1 VAVSGPPVTVAVVS
15 YNTRE
20 RLLRCLA
27 SLADDV
33 SDGRARVVV
42 VDNASLDG
50 SAAAARAA
58 APWARVVA
66 LADNIGFGAAVN
78 LVAAQSDGE
87 WLAVANADTE
97 MRAGSLARLM
107 AAGADPGVAALAPRL
122 VLPGGGVQHSVGPLP
137 TVALALAFAVGLP
150 RLSRRFG
157 DRLCLDGYW
166 DSGRERD
173 VPWAIAAFLLLR
185 RSAFDAV
192 GGFDDRQWMYAEDLD
207 LGWRLRDAAY
217 RTRYVPGAT
226 IGHVAAAATQAA
238 FGDERR
244 RRRRYMAATYRVI
257 ARRNGPAR
265 ARVTAVVNA
274 LGAAG
279 RLAWLVPLGLLDR
292 SRRAQA
298 RDTAD
303 WLIVHLRGASA
314 GYVHGD
320 DDR

>member
-1 VAVSGPPVTVAVVS
+1 VAVSAPPVTVAVVS

-27 SLADDV
+27 SLAGDV
-33 SDGRARVVV
+33 RDGRARVVV
-42 VDNASLDG
+42 VDNASVDG
-50 SAAAARAA
+50 SAGAAREA
-58 APWARVVA
+58 APWARVIA

-97 MRAGSLARLM
+97 VRPGSLPRLM
-107 AAGADPGVAALAPRL
+107 AAGADPRMAALAPRL
-122 VLPGGGVQHSVGPLP
+122 VLPDGAVQHSVGPLP
-137 TVALALAFAVGLP
+137 TVALALAFAIGLP
-150 RLSRRFG
+150 RVSGRLG
-157 DRLCLDGYW
+157 DRLCLEGYW

-192 GGFDDRQWMYAEDLD
+192 GRFDERQWMYAEDLD
-207 LGWRLRDAAY
+207 LGWRLHDAAY
-217 RTRYVPGAT
+217 RTRYVPDAT
-226 IGHVAAAATQAA
+226 VGHVAAAATGVA

-244 RRRRYMAATYRVI
+244 RRQRYMAATYRVI
-257 ARRNGPAR
+257 ALRNGVGH

-292 SRRAQA
+292 SRRARA

-303 WLIVHLRGASA
+303 WLIVHLRGTGA
-314 GYVHGD
+314 GRFHGD